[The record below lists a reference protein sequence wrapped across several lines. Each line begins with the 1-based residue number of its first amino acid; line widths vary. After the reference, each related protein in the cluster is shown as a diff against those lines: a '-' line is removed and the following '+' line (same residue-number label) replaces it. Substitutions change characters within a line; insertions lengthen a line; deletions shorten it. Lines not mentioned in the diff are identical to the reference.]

1 VTRINFRVEHF
12 SRSIQNQNMA
22 TTLTSTDAPIELQQP
37 SQERIESV
45 RDEVQSEDIVE
56 TSRLV
61 DAGVPEGG
69 YGWVV
74 LASCGTFKDHKPTSC
89 LTFLADSMQ
98 KELSAGG
105 LLALHIAGVRKSQ
118 HES

>member
-1 VTRINFRVEHF
+1 
-12 SRSIQNQNMA
+12 MA
-22 TTLTSTDAPIELQQP
+22 TTLTSTEAPIELQQQ
-37 SQERIESV
+37 SQERIESI

-74 LASCGTFKDHKPTSC
+74 LASCGIVNDHKPAS
-89 LTFLADSMQ
+89 
-98 KELSAGG
+98 
-105 LLALHIAGVRKSQ
+105 
-118 HES
+118 